1 MSVEQPAGESIS
13 AWPSYLF
20 VVQNPDHDF
29 LKDDLLSHIYAY
41 QAQQESAID
50 SHVAVTAK
58 HQLFESK
65 LNYLMSEQPAVMEL
79 KRMLEELITEVAT
92 EVNQDH
98 WPSGAAAEAN
108 IIESWFHVTQNGGYH
123 DVHSH
128 PNCSWCGIYYLE
140 PGQCDL
146 SQRNGVNRFYDPRIN
161 ADHYADA
168 GSAYL
173 NQQGFWDFEPV
184 EGQIVIFPSY
194 LKHSA
199 LPYFGDQDRVV
210 IAFNAVVDLL

>member
-1 MSVEQPAGESIS
+1 MSTEQSAAESIA

-20 VVQNPDHDF
+20 VVQNPDHEF
-29 LKDDLLSHIYAY
+29 LKDELLAHIYAY
-41 QAQQESAID
+41 QAQQSEAID
-50 SHVAVTAK
+50 SQVAVTAK
-58 HQLFESK
+58 HQLFESQ

-79 KRMLEELITEVAT
+79 KRMLEELIAEVAT
-92 EVNQDH
+92 DINQAY
-98 WPSGAAAEAN
+98 WPESAEADAE
-108 IIESWFHVTQNGGYH
+108 IIESWFHITQNGGYH

-140 PGQCDL
+140 PGECNL
-146 SQRNGVNRFYDPRIN
+146 KQRNGVNRFYDPRIN

-199 LPYFGDQDRVV
+199 LPYFGHKDRVV
-210 IAFNAVVDLL
+210 IAFNAVVDLA